1 MRFCRSLATWL
12 VPPLP
17 WALSVALQLPT
28 AELAPVLDVDP
39 VLSEPELSDWA
50 WSAAIMLCRNS
61 WSASAAV
68 VASELEDAEE
78 DDVEDEVGD
87 VDPVA
92 VLSVPESVALVDVV
106 LPTPMVCNASMMAPI
121 KPPPGG
127 GGGGAPV
134 AEVASLLFDPVDW
147 L

>member
-1 MRFCRSLATWL
+1 MPD
-12 VPPLP
+12 V
-17 WALSVALQLPT
+17 
-28 AELAPVLDVDP
+28 APVP
-39 VLSEPELSDWA
+39 TEPELSDWA

-68 VASELEDAEE
+68 VASELEDVEE
-78 DDVEDEVGD
+78 DDVEDEVD
-87 VDPVA
+87 EVDPVA
-92 VLSVPESVALVDVV
+92 VLSVPESVALVDAV
-106 LPTPMVCNASMMAPI
+106 LPTPMVCSASMMAPI
-121 KPPPGG
+121 KPPPG

>member
-1 MRFCRSLATWL
+1 
-12 VPPLP
+12 VP
-17 WALSVALQLPT
+17 
-28 AELAPVLDVDP
+28 DVDP
-39 VLSEPELSDWA
+39 VACVPELSDWA
-50 WSAAIMLCRNS
+50 WSAAIILCRNS

-78 DDVEDEVGD
+78 EDVEDEVD
-87 VDPVA
+87 EVDPVA
-92 VLSVPESVALVDVV
+92 VLSVPAPVALVDAV
-106 LPTPMVCNASMMAPI
+106 LPTPMVCSASMMAPI
-121 KPPPGG
+121 KPPP

>member
-1 MRFCRSLATWL
+1 VVC
-12 VPPLP
+12 
-17 WALSVALQLPT
+17 
-28 AELAPVLDVDP
+28 
-39 VLSEPELSDWA
+39 EPELSDWA

-68 VASELEDAEE
+68 VASELADAEE
-78 DDVEDEVGD
+78 DDVEDEVDD
-87 VDPVA
+87 VDDPVA
-92 VLSVPESVALVDVV
+92 ALSVPESAALVDVV
-106 LPTPMVCNASMMAPI
+106 LPTPMVCSASMIAPI

-127 GGGGAPV
+127 GGGGALV

>member
-17 WALSVALQLPT
+17 WVPSVALQPPT
-28 AELAPVLDVDP
+28 AAELDP
-39 VLSEPELSDWA
+39 VLAVAAVLCEPELSDCA
-50 WSAAIMLCRNS
+50 WSAAIILCRNS

-68 VASELEDAEE
+68 VASELDDVEEDA
-78 DDVEDEVGD
+78 VEDEVD
-87 VDPVA
+87 DPDPVA
-92 VLSVPESVALVDVV
+92 VLSVPESVALVDAV
-106 LPTPMVCNASMMAPI
+106 LPTPMVCSASMIAAR

-127 GGGGAPV
+127 DGALV
-134 AEVASLLFDPVDW
+134 LEAASLLLDVVDW